1 MFATSLAIRA
11 NQTPHP
17 PIDACPVSL
26 IRRIILAVELVA
38 ASAAVVMLMLA
49 GAFLWESPIA
59 FQKASAVKVGADPA
73 VDWAAESPV
82 LDARRVIGSIPYS
95 STSAIYD
102 LLPSKLY
109 EQTMLYG
116 RGNCANKC
124 RGLSVYLSRAG
135 IPFHRVDIIPINGF
149 LYGQGHTLMRT
160 KYECDGEVRV
170 GLIDALEGCYL
181 ALGGKPVD
189 LADLRRATPFS
200 IEMKPLTHLA
210 DGQSDYYGTF
220 LNDVVIATTNPDA
233 TRAYFRFIET
243 VYVPL
248 GYPRFERLF
257 YNALAVVCGYFPGAQ
272 LSQADYDRLFAGREW
287 VVWSAA
293 VLRWSA
299 RIVLL
304 LLPIV
309 LIVRGGRMVRRI
321 LRSRTDAPSIPQPS
335 EPQPSDA
342 APSTTMAS

>member
-1 MFATSLAIRA
+1 M
-11 NQTPHP
+11 
-17 PIDACPVSL
+17 SL
-26 IRRIILAVELVA
+26 IRRAILAIELVA
-38 ASAAVVMLMLA
+38 AIAAVLVLALA

-59 FQKASAVKVGADPA
+59 FQKASAVKVGADPV

-95 STSAIYD
+95 STAAIYD
-102 LLPSKLY
+102 VLPSKLY

-116 RGNCANKC
+116 KGNCANKC

-135 IPFHRVDIIPINGF
+135 IPFHRVEILPVSGF
-149 LYGQGHTLMRT
+149 LYGQGHVLVRT
-160 KYECDGEVRV
+160 KYEDAGEVRV
-170 GLIDALEGCYL
+170 GLIDVLEGSYL

-189 LADLRRATPFS
+189 LAELRRATPFS
-200 IEMKPLTHLA
+200 IEMKPLTLLA
-210 DGQSDYYGTF
+210 DGQSEYYGTF

-233 TRAYFRFIET
+233 TRAYFDFIET

-248 GYPRFERLF
+248 GNPRFERLF

-272 LSQADYDRLFAGREW
+272 ISQADYDRLFAGREW
-287 VVWSAA
+287 IVWSAG

-304 LLPIV
+304 LLPIIV
-309 LIVRGGRMVRRI
+309 VERSVRLIRRI
-321 LRSRTDAPSIPQPS
+321 LRGRGDGTPDS
-335 EPQPSDA
+335 EPSNTE
-342 APSTTMAS
+342 PSTTMAA

>member
-1 MFATSLAIRA
+1 
-11 NQTPHP
+11 
-17 PIDACPVSL
+17 VKL
-26 IRRIILAVELVA
+26 IRRVILAVELIA
-38 ASAAVVMLMLA
+38 AAAMVVMLILA

-59 FQKASAVKVGADPA
+59 FQKASAVKVGVDP
-73 VDWAAESPV
+73 VIEWSAESPV

-102 LLPSKLY
+102 LLPSRLY

-116 RGNCANKC
+116 KGNCANKC

-149 LYGQGHTLMRT
+149 LYGQGHTLVRT
-160 KYECDGEVRV
+160 KYEVAGEVRV
-170 GLIDALEGCYL
+170 GIIDVLEGSYL
-181 ALGGKPVD
+181 ALGGRPVD
-189 LADLRRATPFS
+189 LDDLRRATPFS
-200 IEMKPLTHLA
+200 IEMKQLTPLA

-220 LNDVVIATTNPDA
+220 LNDVVVATTNPDA

-248 GYPRFERLF
+248 GNPRFERLF
-257 YNALAVVCGYFPGAQ
+257 FNALAVVCGYFPGAQ
-272 LSQADYDRLFAGREW
+272 ISQADYDRLFAGREW
-287 VVWSAA
+287 IVWSAG

-304 LLPIV
+304 LLPFIV
-309 LIVRGGRMVRRI
+309 IERTVRLVRRI
-321 LRSRTDAPSIPQPS
+321 LRGRTDDPSAAQPSGAGPSITG
-335 EPQPSDA
+335 
-342 APSTTMAS
+342 PSTTMAA